1 MPLVKGIGK
10 PDEGEPH
17 VRIDGGAL
25 ETGQPGRPSAGPGP
39 VCWKMPPQWPGRDP
53 ACWILVP
60 APALYPTQ
68 SHPVSQSVQGT
79 GPMAETAP
87 ATGEVERVEAA
98 QSPLSESPCLRS
110 ESKPGNKCGWERERV
125 LAAVS
130 IPTPN
135 NCHG

>member
-25 ETGQPGRPSAGPGP
+25 ETGQPGRPSAGPRP

-60 APALYPTQ
+60 APALYPT
-68 SHPVSQSVQGT
+68 SL
-79 GPMAETAP
+79 ETPKLIRTKAGLQRNS
-87 ATGEVERVEAA
+87 A
-98 QSPLSESPCLRS
+98 L
-110 ESKPGNKCGWERERV
+110 
-125 LAAVS
+125 
-130 IPTPN
+130 
-135 NCHG
+135 